1 MGYCGCEWS
10 TVVVE
15 SAVSAAKFFG
25 DGTLMGARKYK
36 AFLSQ
41 FLAA

>member
-1 MGYCGCEWS
+1 VGYCGCEWS

-25 DGTLMGARKYK
+25 DGTDGRAEV
-36 AFLSQ
+36 
-41 FLAA
+41 